1 MDHQTAVRLQASEK
15 YLLGELPP
23 AERDEFEEHLADCSR
38 CMEDVGAADVF
49 AANARAVFE
58 DRAAGVKLRQ
68 ASSWLDWLR
77 LKPLPAL
84 ALSGALNMA
93 MAALVLYGSVAVLP
107 RLHSLETPGASY
119 SFNVRG
125 LSRGAI
131 PSFTVPASAS
141 YADARVD
148 LLRQY
153 SKYSY
158 TLENLSGA
166 RFRRSGV
173 LAAAPG
179 SDTLDIIVPVAG
191 LEPGEYRL
199 MVTGSDKDASE
210 EIGTCII
217 TILPRK

>member
-38 CMEDVGAADVF
+38 CMEDVSTFDIF
-49 AANARAVFE
+49 AANARSVFE
-58 DRAAGVKLRQ
+58 DRAAGLKLRQ
-68 ASSWLDWLR
+68 ASSWVDWLR

-84 ALSGALNMA
+84 AFSGALNMA
-93 MAALVLYGSVAVLP
+93 MAALVVYGAVAVLP
-107 RLHSLETPGASY
+107 RLHSLELPGASY

-131 PSFTVPASAS
+131 PSVTVPPSSS
-141 YADARVD
+141 YANARVD

-153 SKYSY
+153 QKYSY
-158 TLENLSGA
+158 VLERLSGA
-166 RFRRSGV
+166 HFRRSGV
-173 LAAAPG
+173 LAAAAG

-199 MVTGSDKDASE
+199 IVTGSDKDVSD
-210 EIGTCII
+210 EIGRCIL